1 MRTFSVLLFSFFNL
15 ALGLGPA
22 QAAPTPGP
30 RFVRNDGQ
38 WDPEIRFRADV
49 PGGFLLVKK
58 ASLRYVFFDTN
69 ALNARHQPKP
79 DDRPAPAL
87 FDAQAI
93 AITLEG
99 ANPDPRAEGRQP
111 DGVPRSYFLGDRRA
125 SDVPAF
131 SEVWLREVYPGI
143 DLRLYA
149 HQTTLKYEFVVAPGF
164 SPATIRLRYDGA
176 DALRL
181 ENGNLHV
188 AHRFGTLK
196 ELAPYSFQD
205 TPNARS
211 REITSR
217 FLLEKNTVR
226 FQIGT
231 NYDPRQPLVI
241 DPALIF
247 STFSGSVAD
256 NWGHTATYD
265 AAGNLYSGGSALD
278 VTGFPTTNG
287 AFQVRGGGVWD
298 VAILKFSPDGTR
310 LLYATYLGGNETDVP
325 HSLIVNSQG
334 ELVIFGTTSSN
345 NFPTTA
351 TGYDRSFN
359 GGQALNDNNAP
370 VNGMDYARGSDL
382 YVAKLSADGRRL
394 TGSTYLGGAGNDG
407 LNLNRSLS
415 IRNYGDAYRGEVMTD
430 SIGRVYVASVTASA
444 NFPLVNPTQT
454 QRRGSYDGVVLRL
467 SPDLARLEWST
478 LLGGNGYDAAYG
490 LRVGASGSV
499 YAVGVTASTDALAP
513 SLGTNSG
520 AFKRQSSG
528 TEDGFVVRYTP
539 VLELGNFSFLG
550 SDDADVAALVDLD
563 KDENVYVLG
572 LSSAGRYP
580 VTTGTYQN
588 TGSGQFIQALDKT
601 LSRSLFSTVVGSGRG
616 SPDIVPTA
624 FLVSEC
630 GNLYLSGWG
639 GRTNSTLGLP
649 LPSRSS
655 TNGLPVTPD
664 AFRSTTDGSN
674 FYLMMLETGAKS
686 LLYATFFGSNGTGP
700 GDHVDGGTC
709 RFDKRGFIYHAAC
722 ACGSSAS
729 NFTTTP
735 GAWSRIN
742 ASDNCNNAAF
752 KFDIDR
758 LKVSFDVYQGNR
770 KDSISG
776 CPPLALRFV
785 NTSEGG
791 KTYLWTV
798 QGPSGSTT
806 ATTPTELAQTLTV
819 AGTYTITLKGTN
831 LLSCQREAI
840 ATRTI
845 TVGIGSINVR
855 PDTSVCAGQPV
866 QLFASGALRYEWSPA
881 ATLSNPGIPNPVAT
895 TQATT
900 TYTVRTVDA
909 AGCIAQRN
917 VTVTIDER
925 FKPQLSLEKSEE
937 CGVPLSLKLGL
948 LNPGTERYVWLLGN
962 GDTLRGPQPDPYQ
975 YPKPGRYTITAQ
987 AFRGTCRLSTSEEV
1001 EIEPPLEV
1009 PNVITPNGDGRNDHL
1024 DLGRTGLKL
1033 DVYNRWGKA
1042 VLLTEN
1048 YPNDWGPGVPNGT
1061 YYYLLT
1067 APSGA
1072 KCKGW
1077 IQVMD

>member
-1 MRTFSVLLFSFFNL
+1 MRTINVLLFSFFWLFNGSYS
-15 ALGLGPA
+15 AK
-22 QAAPTPGP
+22 AAPTPGP

-58 ASLRYVFFDTN
+58 TALRYVFFDVN
-69 ALNARHQPKP
+69 ALDARHQPKQSMSV
-79 DDRPAPAL
+79 PAAL
-87 FDAQAI
+87 DAQAI
-93 AITLEG
+93 EVALEG
-99 ANPDPRAEGRQP
+99 ANPEPRAEGLQP
-111 DGVPRSYFLGDRRA
+111 DGVPRTYFLGERSA
-125 SDVPAF
+125 SNVPAF
-131 SEVWLREVYPGI
+131 SEIWLREVYPGI

-149 HQTTLKYEFVVAPGF
+149 HQSTLKYEFVVAAGA
-164 SPATIRLRYDGA
+164 SPSVIRLRYDGA
-176 DALRL
+176 DALSL

-188 AHRFGTLK
+188 AHRFGTMK
-196 ELAPYSFQD
+196 ELTPYSFQD

-231 NYDPRQPLVI
+231 EYDPRQPLVI

-265 AAGNLYSGGSALD
+265 AAGNLYSGGSTLD
-278 VTGFPTTNG
+278 VTGFPATTG

-298 VAILKFSPDGTR
+298 VAILKYNSDGTR
-310 LLYATYLGGNETDVP
+310 LLYATYLGGNETDIP
-325 HSLIVNSQG
+325 HSLIVSPQG

-351 TGYDRSFN
+351 AGYDRSFN

-370 VNGMDYARGSDL
+370 ISGMEYIRGSDL
-382 YVAKLSADGRRL
+382 YVAKLSADGSRL

-407 LNLNRSLS
+407 LNLNQSLS
-415 IRNYGDAYRGEVMTD
+415 IQNYGDPYRGEVVTD
-430 SIGRVYVASVTASA
+430 SLGRVYVASVTASA
-444 NFPLVNPTQT
+444 NFPLVNAAQT
-454 QRRGSYDGVVLRL
+454 QRRGSYDAVVLRL
-467 SPDLARLEWST
+467 SSDLSRLDWST
-478 LLGGNGYDAAYG
+478 LLGGNGYDATYG
-490 LRVGASGSV
+490 LRVGPSGSV
-499 YAVGVTASTDALAP
+499 YAVGVTSSTDALAP
-513 SLGTNSG
+513 SLGGNAG
-520 AFKRQSSG
+520 AFKRQPSG

-539 VLELGNFSFLG
+539 ALGLGNFSYLG
-550 SDDADVAALVDLD
+550 SDDADVAALIDLD
-563 KDENVYVLG
+563 NAENVYVLG

-580 VTTGTYQN
+580 VTAGTFTN
-588 TGSGQFIQALDKT
+588 AGSGQFIQALDKT

-639 GRTNSTLGLP
+639 GRTNATLGLP
-649 LPSRSS
+649 LPSKSS
-655 TNGLPVTPD
+655 TTGLPVTPD
-664 AFRSTTDGSN
+664 AFRGTTDGSN
-674 FYLMMLETGAKS
+674 FYLMMLESGAKS
-686 LLYATFFGSNGTGP
+686 LLYATFFGSTNSGP

-722 ACGSSAS
+722 ACNRGTPT
-729 NFTTTP
+729 NFSTTP
-735 GAWSRIN
+735 GAWSRAN
-742 ASDNCNNAAF
+742 ASPNCNNAAF

-758 LKVSFDVYQGNR
+758 LKVSFDVFQGTR

-855 PDTSVCAGQPV
+855 PDTSVCAGQSV
-866 QLFASGALRYEWSPA
+866 SLFASGALRYEWTPA
-881 ATLSNPGIPNPVAT
+881 ASLSNPGIPNPIAT
-895 TQATT
+895 PQATT

-909 AGCIAQRN
+909 AGCIAQRT
-917 VTVTIDER
+917 VTVSIDER
-925 FKPQLSLEKSEE
+925 FKPQLSLQKSEE
-937 CGVPLSLKLGL
+937 CGVPVSLKLGL

-975 YPKPGRYTITAQ
+975 YAKPGRYTITAQ
-987 AFRGTCRLSTSEEV
+987 AFRGTCRLSTSQEV

-1009 PNVITPNGDGRNDHL
+1009 PNVITPNGDGRNDRL

-1033 DVYNRWGKA
+1033 EVYNRWGKS